1 MRMALDT
8 FETFRFRYNLVS
20 LHFVQAAWIFACV
33 QTELVARIILRE
45 GSSMISGRCHV
56 PLDARKLKKKL

>member
-8 FETFRFRYNLVS
+8 FETFRFRYNLIS
-20 LHFVQAAWIFACV
+20 LHFVQAAWIFVCV
-33 QTELVARIILRE
+33 QTELSVRIILRE
-45 GSSMISGRCHV
+45 GSSMISGRCHE

>member
-8 FETFRFRYNLVS
+8 FETFRFRCNLIS

-33 QTELVARIILRE
+33 QTELGVRKILRE
-45 GSSMISGRCHV
+45 GSGMISGRCHV

>member
-8 FETFRFRYNLVS
+8 FETSRFRYNLVS

-33 QTELVARIILRE
+33 QTELVVRIILRE

>member
-1 MRMALDT
+1 MRIALDT

-20 LHFVQAAWIFACV
+20 LHFVQAAWIFACL
-33 QTELVARIILRE
+33 QTELVVRIILRE

>member
-33 QTELVARIILRE
+33 QTELVVRIIPRE

>member
-33 QTELVARIILRE
+33 QTELVVRIILRE
-45 GSSMISGRCHV
+45 GSSMISRRCHV

>member
-1 MRMALDT
+1 MRMALDR

-33 QTELVARIILRE
+33 QTELVVRIILRE